1 MKNMVA
7 RAMVLVVLGCIGCGD
22 SPRSPAEKC
31 EDLVSLTCDRAV
43 ECISWASGMHD
54 ACVQAVHQELA
65 CGSAK
70 SVGPSYDR
78 CMDQLDELSCQI
90 LFPWDQDTGE
100 QALILPA
107 DCHGV
112 LSMEAARG
120 EVDPAALVSTPLA
133 GAIRGMDSARA
144 R

>member
-1 MKNMVA
+1 MVA
-7 RAMVLVVLGCIGCGD
+7 KVMVLVVLGCVGCGD

-31 EDLVSLTCDRAV
+31 DDLVSLTCDRAV

-54 ACVQAVHQELA
+54 ECVQAIRQELA
-65 CGSAK
+65 CGTVK

-78 CMDQLDELSCQI
+78 CMDQLDDQSCPI
-90 LFPWDQDTGE
+90 LFPRDQDGD

-107 DCHGV
+107 DCNGV
-112 LSMEAARG
+112 LLMEAARG

-133 GAIRGMDSARA
+133 GAIRGVTGAGAR
-144 R
+144 